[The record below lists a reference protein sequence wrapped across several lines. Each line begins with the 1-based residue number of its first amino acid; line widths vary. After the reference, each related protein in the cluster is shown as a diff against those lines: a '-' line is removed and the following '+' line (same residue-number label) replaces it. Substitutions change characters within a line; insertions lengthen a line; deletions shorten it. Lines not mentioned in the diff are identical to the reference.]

1 MSNTG
6 IIYGVNGPVIYLKG
20 DSGFKISEM
29 VYVGPEHLVGEIIG
43 LKKGMTTVQVF
54 EETTGLKPG
63 DTVTGTGDAISVLL
77 GPGIIHNIF
86 DGIQRPLEEIA
97 KASGKYISRGVSV
110 DSLLRENEED
120 IVNSS
125 ENKDANAK
133 SSNDKKN
140 IMIKV
145 TQQNGKENIIKV
157 PFKFVKL
164 GLNIGNMFGLSKDIS
179 DKIATLAE
187 NDMTDIVNIDTEN
200 GEHIAITLD

>member
-1 MSNTG
+1 MC
-6 IIYGVNGPVIYLKG
+6 
-20 DSGFKISEM
+20 D
-29 VYVGPEHLVGEIIG
+29 
-43 LKKGMTTVQVF
+43 
-54 EETTGLKPG
+54 
-63 DTVTGTGDAISVLL
+63 DL
-77 GPGIIHNIF
+77 G
-86 DGIQRPLEEIA
+86 
-97 KASGKYISRGVSV
+97 ISRSTMTELRKGRAKTMNLEKAGKIADYFGVSV
-110 DSLLRENEED
+110 DALLRENEED

-125 ENKDANAK
+125 ENKDTNAK
-133 SSNDKKN
+133 SSDDKKN

>member
-1 MSNTG
+1 MKVTVFMIIVG
-6 IIYGVNGPVIYLKG
+6 IIFLCI
-20 DSGFKISEM
+20 F
-29 VYVGPEHLVGEIIG
+29 VG
-43 LKKGMTTVQVF
+43 
-54 EETTGLKPG
+54 
-63 DTVTGTGDAISVLL
+63 LL
-77 GPGIIHNIF
+77 TLIV
-86 DGIQRPLEEIA
+86 RALL
-97 KASGKYISRGVSV
+97 KYIHSKDVRQEKSVVRKSLGEALKVHRTQCKMTQEFVAETIGVSRQAVSKWENNSSCPDVSLLTKIADYFGVSV

-125 ENKDANAK
+125 ENKDTNAK
-133 SSNDKKN
+133 SSDDKKN

-164 GLNIGNMFGLSKDIS
+164 GLNIGNMFGLSKDVS